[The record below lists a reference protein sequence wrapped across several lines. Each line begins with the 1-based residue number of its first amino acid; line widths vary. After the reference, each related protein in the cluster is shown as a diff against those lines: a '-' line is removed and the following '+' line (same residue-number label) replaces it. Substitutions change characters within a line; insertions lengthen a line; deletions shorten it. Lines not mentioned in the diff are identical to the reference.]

1 MGTFTYGSDDVT
13 ITATPDIVLRRLPL
27 DPNGSD
33 RERFV
38 LHRRVTYSVGTD
50 ETDGPFEYTVS
61 APGDELLE
69 TDLASVP
76 QLLTWLVPKSGR
88 HLPAALVHD
97 AMVDD
102 DAIDRFEADRR
113 FRDGMGDLGVGL
125 VRRWLMWTAVSLK
138 TIEKRGTIGLRLGVL
153 VTLVAVIVLGTLATI
168 NLVTDRTLVP
178 WMGSRGL
185 IAELVLGLSGAVV
198 VPMAIAVVFWKPI
211 RIAGVIAGVAAAV
224 LVHAVALT
232 GAVYL
237 LYLALERLPRPLLAT
252 LGALVAVAAAVA
264 FTVGVVTTLG

>member
-1 MGTFTYGSDDVT
+1 MGTFGYGDDEVT
-13 ITATPDIVLRRLPL
+13 IEATEDVVLRRLPL
-27 DPNGSD
+27 DPSGSD

-38 LHRRVTYSVGTD
+38 LHRRITYSVGAD
-50 ETDGPFEYTVS
+50 EPNGPFEYTVS
-61 APGDELLE
+61 ATDDDLLE

-97 AMVDD
+97 ALVDD
-102 DAIDRFEADRR
+102 AAIDRFEADRR

-138 TIEKRGTIGLRLGVL
+138 TIQKRGTTSLRLGVIA
-153 VTLVAVIVLGTLATI
+153 TIAAVVVLGTLATV

-185 IAELVLGLSGAVV
+185 LAELVLGLSGAIV
-198 VPMAIAVVFWKPI
+198 VPMAIAVLLWRPI

-224 LVHAVALT
+224 LFHAVLAT
-232 GAVYL
+232 GAVYG
-237 LYLALERLPRPLLAT
+237 LYVVLERLPRRALAAM
-252 LGALVAVAAAVA
+252 GALVTVGAAVA
-264 FTVGVVTTLG
+264 FTVGVVATLG